1 MKNFAR
7 CFVMLFLMG
16 ISSNLYAQEWVA
28 YNQYVQPQPQI
39 QTVYVQQPQP
49 VLIYQWVP
57 YTVQQNIVVERRC
70 FLHVNQTVV
79 SRPTV
84 QWILQPVVVYR

>member
-7 CFVMLFLMG
+7 CLVMIFLMG
-16 ISSNLYAQEWVA
+16 VSSNLYAQEWVA

-39 QTVYVQQPQP
+39 QTVYVQPQP
-49 VLIYQWVP
+49 LVIYQWVP
-57 YTVQQNIVVERRC
+57 YNVQQNVVVEQRRLFC
-70 FLHVNQTVV
+70 VNQTVV

-84 QWILQPVVVYR
+84 QWILQPIVIYK

>member
-7 CFVMLFLMG
+7 CLVMIFLMG
-16 ISSNLYAQEWVA
+16 VSSNLYAQEWVA

-39 QTVYVQQPQP
+39 QAVYVQSQP
-49 VLIYQWVP
+49 VVIYQWVP
-57 YTVQQNIVVERRC
+57 YTVQQNVVVEQKRLFC
-70 FLHVNQTVV
+70 VNQTVV

>member
-7 CFVMLFLMG
+7 CLVMIFLMG
-16 ISSNLYAQEWVA
+16 VSSNLYAQEWVA

-39 QTVYVQQPQP
+39 QTVYVQPQP
-49 VLIYQWVP
+49 LVIYQWVP
-57 YTVQQNIVVERRC
+57 YTVQQNVVVEQRRLFC
-70 FLHVNQTVV
+70 VNQTVV

-84 QWILQPVVVYR
+84 QWILQPIVIYK

>member
-7 CFVMLFLMG
+7 CLVMLFLMG
-16 ISSNLYAQEWVA
+16 VSSNLYAQEWVA

-39 QTVYVQQPQP
+39 QMVYVQPQP
-49 VLIYQWVP
+49 VVVYQWVP
-57 YTVQQNIVVERRC
+57 YTVQQNVVVEQKRLFC
-70 FLHVNQTVV
+70 VNQTVV
-79 SRPTV
+79 SRPTI

>member
-7 CFVMLFLMG
+7 CLVMLFLMG
-16 ISSNLYAQEWVA
+16 VSSNIYAQEWVA

-39 QTVYVQQPQP
+39 QTVYVQPQP
-49 VLIYQWVP
+49 VIIYQWVP
-57 YTVQQNIVVERRC
+57 YAVQQNVIVEQRRLFC
-70 FLHVNQTVV
+70 VNQTLV

-84 QWILQPVVVYR
+84 QWILQPIVIYK

>member
-7 CFVMLFLMG
+7 CLVMIFLMG
-16 ISSNLYAQEWVA
+16 VSSNMYAQEWVA

-39 QTVYVQQPQP
+39 QTVYVQPQP
-49 VLIYQWVP
+49 LVIYQWVP
-57 YTVQQNIVVERRC
+57 YTVQQNVVVEQRRLFC
-70 FLHVNQTVV
+70 VNQTVV

-84 QWILQPVVVYR
+84 QWILQPIVIYK

>member
-7 CFVMLFLMG
+7 CLVMLFLMG
-16 ISSNLYAQEWVA
+16 VSSNMYAQEWVA

-39 QTVYVQQPQP
+39 QTVYVQPQP

-57 YTVQQNIVVERRC
+57 YTVQQNIVVERRY
-70 FLHVNQTVV
+70 FLHINQTVV

-84 QWILQPVVVYR
+84 QWVLQPMVIYK